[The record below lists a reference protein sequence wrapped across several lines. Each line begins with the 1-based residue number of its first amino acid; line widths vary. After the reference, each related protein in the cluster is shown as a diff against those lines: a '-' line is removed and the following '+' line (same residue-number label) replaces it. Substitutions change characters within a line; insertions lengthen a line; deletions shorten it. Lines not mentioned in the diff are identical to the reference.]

1 MKIYGKFMVNL
12 WEIILKEPFFRFG
25 YMEEQ
30 LNLVNDKSI
39 TTEDLVTDL
48 VKILYARGAS
58 INYIVRN

>member
-1 MKIYGKFMVNL
+1 
-12 WEIILKEPFFRFG
+12 
-25 YMEEQ
+25 MEEQ

-58 INYIVRN
+58 INYIDRN